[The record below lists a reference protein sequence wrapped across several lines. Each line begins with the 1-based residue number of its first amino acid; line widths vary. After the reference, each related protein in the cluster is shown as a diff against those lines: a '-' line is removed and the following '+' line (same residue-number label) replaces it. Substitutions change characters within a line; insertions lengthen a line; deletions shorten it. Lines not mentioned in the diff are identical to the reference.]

1 MFYCQTFYWFSFYYN
16 CVPLYFPECI
26 KPHPRVKF
34 SSDLPTYIDVWTL
47 ASAMSR
53 TLVMRKQRFQALFST
68 CACWTLTLLCSV
80 NTRTNFVQ
88 LFLYTGV
95 FKKTF
100 LMLFISKDASVYK
113 VWGRGQ
119 HEGWEKNKQ
128 KTQLFLVTCLFL
140 LSLTVAVQHGYVTF
154 GSVLIIKCKVINDYC
169 KMKHFLGF
177 ILYI

>member
-1 MFYCQTFYWFSFYYN
+1 MSTFNLVFIVMFYCQTFYWFSFYYN

-88 LFLYTGV
+88 LFYTPVYSRKHFWCCSFLKMPVCTESEGKSSMKGR
-95 FKKTF
+95 KKDNSTW
-100 LMLFISKDASVYK
+100 LPV
-113 VWGRGQ
+113 
-119 HEGWEKNKQ
+119 
-128 KTQLFLVTCLFL
+128 CLFL
-140 LSLTVAVQHGYVTF
+140 LQTVAVQY
-154 GSVLIIKCKVINDYC
+154 SWA
-169 KMKHFLGF
+169 
-177 ILYI
+177 